1 MTKKERKMPK
11 KENLTEEYLYAVLD
25 ALPDSMDGDEIAA
38 LTMVIWLRYMD
49 DDMPTLMEHLTRSVY
64 TCGNYFGLT
73 DSIVSQG
80 LIATAKMRMD
90 DDLPSGRMQ

>member
-1 MTKKERKMPK
+1 MTKKERRMPKK
-11 KENLTEEYLYAVLD
+11 KENLTEGYLNAVLD
-25 ALPDSMDGDEIAA
+25 ALPKRMDGDEIAA
-38 LTMVIWLRYMD
+38 LTLVIWLRYMD
-49 DDMPTLMEHLTRSVY
+49 DMPTVMDHLTRSVY

-73 DSIVSQG
+73 DSTVSRA